1 MSVGQP
7 YLFLG
12 QEFLKNEILTDLY
25 QKISL
30 KFNLSNDGTSNIYLE
45 LDDENRDIEKCLS
58 WIQTEVDYISIP
70 DYIRNRQHQKSLE
83 DPIDLIAFGF
93 FHSDIQK
100 IFSLLMISLLSSI
113 LLISLSI

>member
-1 MSVGQP
+1 MDNIYLNLIDKMSVGQP

-70 DYIRNRQHQKSLE
+70 DYIRK
-83 DPIDLIAFGF
+83 IA
-93 FHSDIQK
+93 H
-100 IFSLLMISLLSSI
+100 I
-113 LLISLSI
+113 L